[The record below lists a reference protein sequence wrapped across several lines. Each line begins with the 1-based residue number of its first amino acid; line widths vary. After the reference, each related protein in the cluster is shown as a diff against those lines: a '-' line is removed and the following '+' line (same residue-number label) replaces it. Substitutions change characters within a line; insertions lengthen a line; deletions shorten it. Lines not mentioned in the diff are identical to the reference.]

1 MSIFSHSS
9 FTPNAGSARQQ
20 GIVRSDGYL
29 LSPLP
34 NLRGRAAKAIRL
46 VQNRAVLAW
55 RDGGPA
61 GTAKITRNGAELQVR
76 VTADREL
83 EIRLLRLSD
92 TAPELLLIVLFAGAR
107 SAPGHTSFATFDLCR
122 SDFGLLD
129 SADLALLEHRDV
141 AAIQAAAV
149 DGLRA
154 TDERPDD
161 GGRTAETDTL
171 PEAVPE
177 PSVTDLI
184 ARAKAA
190 GDRAYYQR
198 RMLQE
203 IEAALEAD
211 KSSVASRHVHLAN
224 LLARQ
229 LRARSLT
236 NL

>member
-9 FTPNAGSARQQ
+9 FAPHAGSTRQQ

-34 NLRGRAAKAIRL
+34 NLKGRSAAAIRL
-46 VQNRAVLAW
+46 VQNRPVIAW
-55 RDGGPA
+55 RGGGPA
-61 GTAKITRNGAELQVR
+61 GTAKITRDGAELQVC

-92 TAPELLLIVLFAGAR
+92 NAPALLLIVLFAGAP
-107 SAPGHTSFATFDLCR
+107 SPPGHTSFATFDLGR

-129 SADLALLEHRDV
+129 PADLALLRHRDI
-141 AAIQAAAV
+141 AAIDPGAV

-154 TDERPDD
+154 TDERPAD
-161 GGRTAETDTL
+161 GGRTAETGTL

-177 PSVTDLI
+177 PSVADLI

-211 KSSVASRHVHLAN
+211 KSNVASRHVHLAN